1 MSWQAPP
8 LPASVPVCGVEQRA
22 SLHHRRVHLS
32 DVIKHSALIGHG
44 DAVLL
49 LRVQYFEFSLTDPK
63 LASLAPQYAL
73 IPPQLASRLWFVM
86 SCRRREVKFNHTTK
100 FPSGVNAA

>member
-8 LPASVPVCGVEQRA
+8 LPASVLVCEDDQRA
-22 SLHHRRVHLS
+22 SLHHQSVRLS
-32 DVIKHSALIGHG
+32 DVIKQWAPIGRD

-49 LRVQYFEFSLTDPK
+49 LRVQFFEFSVTDPK

-86 SCRRREVKFNHTTK
+86 SCHRCEVKLNHTTNK
-100 FPSGVNAA
+100 NFRLV